1 MNMVHIRDASGKLR
15 KDIAVQRVPCIGELV
30 RVGTEWQQVS
40 AVLHAWT
47 GTAPMVTVRLAP
59 APAKAAALAEAE

>member
-1 MNMVHIRDASGKLR
+1 MNLINIRDSGGKLR
-15 KDIAVQRVPCIGELV
+15 KNIAVERVPCVGELV

-47 GTAPMVTVRLAP
+47 AAAPLVTIRLSP
-59 APAKAAALAEAE
+59 APAQAAAMAEAE